1 MIIPGGTLINNDQR
15 IALITGSSRGIGKS
29 IAMQLANNNI
39 SVVINY
45 KSQVEAAQK
54 VVTEIKNNGG
64 NAIAVQ
70 SDITNPN
77 EVTEMFNQIES
88 ELGNVNILINNAGI
102 IKDSLLIRMSEE
114 DWDEVINL
122 DLRSAFLCTKAALR
136 SMLRERWGRIINV
149 GSVIG
154 LRGQKGQANYAAAKA
169 GLVGLTQTVAIEV
182 ASRNITVNYVAPG
195 YVETDIVEHLSP
207 ERKAQIL
214 SRVPLGRFAFPDEI
228 ASMITFLV
236 SDEASYITSQIIA
249 VDGGMMIS

>member
-88 ELGNVNILINNAGI
+88 E
-102 IKDSLLIRMSEE
+102 
-114 DWDEVINL
+114 
-122 DLRSAFLCTKAALR
+122 
-136 SMLRERWGRIINV
+136 
-149 GSVIG
+149 
-154 LRGQKGQANYAAAKA
+154 
-169 GLVGLTQTVAIEV
+169 
-182 ASRNITVNYVAPG
+182 
-195 YVETDIVEHLSP
+195 
-207 ERKAQIL
+207 
-214 SRVPLGRFAFPDEI
+214 
-228 ASMITFLV
+228 
-236 SDEASYITSQIIA
+236 
-249 VDGGMMIS
+249 

>member
-1 MIIPGGTLINNDQR
+1 MITPGGTLINNDQR

-45 KSQVEAAQK
+45 KSQVESAQK
-54 VVTEIKNNGG
+54 VVTEIINNGG

-214 SRVPLGRFAFPDEI
+214 SRVPLGRFAQPDEI

>member
-1 MIIPGGTLINNDQR
+1 MITPGGTLINNDQR

-214 SRVPLGRFAFPDEI
+214 SRVPLGRFAQPDEI